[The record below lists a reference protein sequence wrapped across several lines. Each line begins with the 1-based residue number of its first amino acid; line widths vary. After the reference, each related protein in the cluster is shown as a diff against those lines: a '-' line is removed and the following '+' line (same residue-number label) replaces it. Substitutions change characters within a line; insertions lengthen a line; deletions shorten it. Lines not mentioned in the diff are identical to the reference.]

1 MIKNQVKEEKILNDF
16 STVLNYLD
24 NSSIKKLFS
33 DIALNVIIKGSY
45 YGVICDFDDSFS
57 IQELPVEYCRTR
69 FFSNNVPI
77 VELNMRFFDKYF
89 PYIQQRIQILKTFPK
104 DVQKGYLLF
113 KQGKLIGDFPG
124 DGNGWY
130 TLEPQS
136 SIKFSLNNN
145 DLPPLVG
152 AIPSLID
159 LQLAQDLDRRKT
171 MQQLLKIIIQKLPL
185 DKNGELIFDVD
196 EAQDIHINAVAML
209 KKAVGIDVLTTFADV
224 DTIDMSDKNT
234 TTTKDDLEK
243 VERTVFNNL
252 GMSQNLFNTEGNMA
266 LEKSIAN
273 DEASIRDLI
282 YQFEIL
288 LNRVVKKFNK
298 KNQYV
303 FKANILETT
312 IYNYKDL
319 SKLYKEHTQIGFSK
333 ILPQVALGHSQ
344 SSIIATAQFENNVL
358 KLADIM
364 IPPASS
370 FTTSSTNN
378 KNNEKQQQE
387 NKTPGRPEKPDDQK
401 SDKTIKNKEAMG

>member
-89 PYIQQRIQILKTFPK
+89 PYVQQRIQILKTFPK

-113 KQGKLIGDFPG
+113 KQGKLISDFPG

-130 TLEPQS
+130 MLDPQS

-196 EAQDIHINAVAML
+196 EAQDIHVNAVTML

-298 KNQYV
+298 KNQYT